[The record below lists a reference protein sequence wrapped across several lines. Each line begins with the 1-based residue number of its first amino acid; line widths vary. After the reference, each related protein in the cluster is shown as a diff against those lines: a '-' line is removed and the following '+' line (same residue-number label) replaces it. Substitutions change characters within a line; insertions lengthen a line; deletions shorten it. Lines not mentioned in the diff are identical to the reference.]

1 MQAMSLIKRLNSHIN
16 QKIDRLSDI
25 KLGADLYLK
34 FKDVTDNEYMLHL
47 NLLFLFSY
55 SYEN

>member
-1 MQAMSLIKRLNSHIN
+1 MSLIKRLNSHIN